1 MDKTQL
7 TTLLQFIKTV
17 PDNNFLAAACLAA
30 LASKSDTEKTAL
42 LLNELYSSS
51 EKKAESVSEPK
62 QSASTLLYFSKKEIV
77 SMSKTFKKEFIANG
91 LAAHVLKRQNSKN
104 SVIYEIRYRRNG
116 YYICVSAANFEKAKA
131 AFLRETLPENI
142 EKHRRKNYA
151 AKGSFAAVAREWL
164 NFKEGKLH
172 ERTLKNYESYCTRY
186 LFPVLGDLPISSVR
200 TIDIN
205 KIMSQTDGRVYEDL
219 RVVLNSVFKY
229 ALASGVISHNPML
242 LIPFKKAERNNR
254 RALTNEEVR
263 KMIERLELPEFKT
276 YKRTFLILLF
286 FGLRP
291 CELAD
296 ARFEG
301 NFLVAR
307 NAKRKNGKIEY
318 KKIPVCPQA
327 REMLDL
333 TAPVGFPHRTDV
345 LNRIFKRIMND
356 DEVSQYYLR
365 HTFATVCQQY
375 VRPDI
380 VDIWMGDSSERL
392 VGRVYTHF
400 PDKFMCEQMQKVV
413 FDF

>member
-1 MDKTQL
+1 ML
-7 TTLLQFIKTV
+7 SSGNV
-17 PDNNFLAAACLAA
+17 PKI
-30 LASKSDTEKTAL
+30 ASFTSFAIVATA
-42 LLNELYSSS
+42 
-51 EKKAESVSEPK
+51 
-62 QSASTLLYFSKKEIV
+62 T
-77 SMSKTFKKEFIANG
+77 
-91 LAAHVLKRQNSKN
+91 
-104 SVIYEIRYRRNG
+104 
-116 YYICVSAANFEKAKA
+116 ICVSANSPEKARARFLQATKA
-131 AFLRETLPENI
+131 ENI
-142 EKHRRKNYA
+142 EKYRRKNYA

-172 ERTLKNYESYCTRY
+172 ERTLKNYESYCTHY

-205 KIMSQTDGRVYEDL
+205 KIMSRTDGRVYEDL

-296 ARFEG
+296 AHFEG
-301 NFLVAR
+301 NFLIAR

-318 KKIPVCPQA
+318 KKIPVSD
-327 REMLDL
+327 RIRGLIKTDSVIM
-333 TAPVGFPHRTDV
+333 PHCTDV

-356 DEVSQYYLR
+356 ESATQYSLR

-400 PDKFMCEQMQKVV
+400 PDDFMLAQMNTVI
-413 FDF
+413 FTI